1 MSYTKNSKER
11 KFLPTLGEL
20 IDRLSIHQ
28 LKEVF
33 IPENKKNYAKEMN
46 DMVHDIDMILKD
58 HKGEITGDVIR
69 AIVVLA
75 QMNTHIWHNE
85 SQVRKGTKGTDNLM
99 LTHGLNGIRNT
110 AINKIMEVVGGRKD
124 YKVDC
129 IASDF
134 KDWDVSW

>member
-1 MSYTKNSKER
+1 MS
-11 KFLPTLGEL
+11 
-20 IDRLSIHQ
+20 
-28 LKEVF
+28 
-33 IPENKKNYAKEMN
+33 

>member
-1 MSYTKNSKER
+1 MKSR
-11 KFLPTLGEL
+11 KWLPTLGEL

-33 IPENKKNYAKEMN
+33 IPKNKDNYADEMN
-46 DMVHDIDMILKD
+46 DMVHDINLILNEKD
-58 HKGEITGDVIR
+58 VKLTGEVLR
-69 AIVVLA
+69 AIVVLS
-75 QMNTHIWHNE
+75 QMNAHIWYNE
-85 SQVRKGTKGTDNLM
+85 SQVRKGEKGSDNLM

-129 IASDF
+129 IASEF